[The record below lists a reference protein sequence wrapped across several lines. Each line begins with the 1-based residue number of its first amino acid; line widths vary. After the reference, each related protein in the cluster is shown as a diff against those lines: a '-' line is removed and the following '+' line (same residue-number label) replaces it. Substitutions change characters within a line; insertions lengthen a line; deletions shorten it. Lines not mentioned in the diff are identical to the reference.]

1 VPINLK
7 ALKQIKIDIKDTNI
21 KLMIVTKT
29 RSIEDISELIKLG
42 YRNFAENRVQEA
54 YKKFTN
60 IKSDHKINLS
70 LIGPLQS
77 NKVKQALKLFDTIQ
91 SIDRNKIVDEINKN
105 GAIITNE
112 KKFYIQVNIGEEPQ
126 KSGVLPNN
134 FNDLYQYCLS
144 NHLEISGIMCI
155 PPFDK
160 DPRFFFDK
168 MLKIKEKSNN
178 NFVLSMGMS
187 SDYKIALDYH
197 TDEIRIGSLIFS

>member
-7 ALKQIKIDIKDTNI
+7 ALNQIKIDIQDTNI

-105 GAIITNE
+105 GAFITNE

>member
-1 VPINLK
+1 MPINLK
-7 ALKQIKIDIKDTNI
+7 ALNQIKIDIQDTNI

>member
-1 VPINLK
+1 MPINLK
-7 ALKQIKIDIKDTNI
+7 ALKQIKIDIQDTNI

-60 IKSDHKINLS
+60 IKSDQKINLS

-197 TDEIRIGSLIFS
+197 TDEIRIGSLIFL

>member
-1 VPINLK
+1 MPINLK
-7 ALKQIKIDIKDTNI
+7 ALKQIKIDIQDTNI

>member
-1 VPINLK
+1 MPINLK
-7 ALKQIKIDIKDTNI
+7 ALKQIKIDIQDTNI

-105 GAIITNE
+105 DAIITNE
-112 KKFYIQVNIGEEPQ
+112 KKFYIQVISEKNRKRVVYSQITLMISTNI
-126 KSGVLPNN
+126 V
-134 FNDLYQYCLS
+134 
-144 NHLEISGIMCI
+144 
-155 PPFDK
+155 
-160 DPRFFFDK
+160 
-168 MLKIKEKSNN
+168 
-178 NFVLSMGMS
+178 
-187 SDYKIALDYH
+187 
-197 TDEIRIGSLIFS
+197 

>member
-1 VPINLK
+1 MPINLK
-7 ALKQIKIDIKDTNI
+7 ALKQIKIDIQDTNI

-105 GAIITNE
+105 GAFITNE

-197 TDEIRIGSLIFS
+197 TDEIRIGSLIFL

>member
-1 VPINLK
+1 MPINLK
-7 ALKQIKIDIKDTNI
+7 ALNQIKIDIQDTNI

-54 YKKFTN
+54 NKKYTN

-77 NKVKQALKLFDTIQ
+77 NKVKQALTLFDTIQ

>member
-1 VPINLK
+1 MPINLK
-7 ALKQIKIDIKDTNI
+7 ALNQIKIDIQDTNI

-54 YKKFTN
+54 NKKYTN

-77 NKVKQALKLFDTIQ
+77 NKVKQALTLFDTIQ
-91 SIDRNKIVDEINKN
+91 SIDRNKIVDEIKKN
-105 GAIITNE
+105 DAIVTNE
-112 KKFYIQVNIGEEPQ
+112 KKFYIQINIGEEPQ
-126 KSGVLPNN
+126 KSGVLPKN

-178 NFVLSMGMS
+178 NFALSMGMS
-187 SDYKIALDYH
+187 SDYKIALDYK

>member
-1 VPINLK
+1 VSINLK

>member
-1 VPINLK
+1 MPINLK
-7 ALKQIKIDIKDTNI
+7 ALKQIKIDIQDTNI

-105 GAIITNE
+105 GAFITNE

-187 SDYKIALDYH
+187 SDYKVALSYK

>member
-1 VPINLK
+1 
-7 ALKQIKIDIKDTNI
+7 
-21 KLMIVTKT
+21 MIVTKT

-60 IKSDHKINLS
+60 IKSDQKINLS

>member
-1 VPINLK
+1 MPINLK
-7 ALKQIKIDIKDTNI
+7 ALNQIKIDIQDTNI

-54 YKKFTN
+54 NKKYTN

-77 NKVKQALKLFDTIQ
+77 NKVKQALTLFDTIQ

-105 GAIITNE
+105 GAFITNE

>member
-1 VPINLK
+1 
-7 ALKQIKIDIKDTNI
+7 
-21 KLMIVTKT
+21 MIVTKT

-54 YKKFTN
+54 YKKYTN

-77 NKVKQALKLFDTIQ
+77 NKVKQALTLFDTIQ
-91 SIDRNKIVDEINKN
+91 SIDRNKIVDEIKKN
-105 GAIITNE
+105 DAIVTNE
-112 KKFYIQVNIGEEPQ
+112 KKFYIQINIGEEPQ
-126 KSGVLPNN
+126 KSGVLPKN

-144 NHLEISGIMCI
+144 NHLVISGIMCI

-178 NFVLSMGMS
+178 NFALSMGMS
-187 SDYKIALDYH
+187 SDYKIALDYK

>member
-1 VPINLK
+1 MPINLK
-7 ALKQIKIDIKDTNI
+7 ALNQIKIDIQDTNI

-105 GAIITNE
+105 GAFITNE

-187 SDYKIALDYH
+187 SDYKVALRYK

>member
-1 VPINLK
+1 
-7 ALKQIKIDIKDTNI
+7 
-21 KLMIVTKT
+21 MIVTKT

-60 IKSDHKINLS
+60 IKSDQKINLS

-105 GAIITNE
+105 GAFITNE

>member
-1 VPINLK
+1 MPINLK
-7 ALKQIKIDIKDTNI
+7 ALNQIKIDIQDTNI

-105 GAIITNE
+105 GAFITNE

>member
-1 VPINLK
+1 MPINLK
-7 ALKQIKIDIKDTNI
+7 ALKQIKIDIQDTNI

-105 GAIITNE
+105 DAIITNE

>member
-7 ALKQIKIDIKDTNI
+7 ALKQIKIDIQDTNI